1 MGFCETIKA
10 AGYTPM
16 IYASRDQFIFNLDID
31 AIGDYE
37 FWLACYDTPNFPYH
51 SEGYQYTPYGL
62 VSGIEGN
69 VDLDV
74 WMR

>member
-1 MGFCETIKA
+1 MPVRYFDTNSTGDI
-10 AGYTPM
+10 M
-16 IYASRDQFIFNLDID
+16 SRFVNDID

-51 SEGYQYTPYGL
+51 SEGYQYSPYGL